1 MNTEEK
7 DAVPVLEAQ
16 ALTKRFAEGA
26 LSVDVLQGVDLCVHA
41 GQTLAIVGQSGSG
54 KSTLLHLLGGLDAP
68 TGGSVR
74 LMGHDLAQL
83 SPAAQGELRNR
94 HLGFIYQFHHLLP
107 EFTAQENAAMPL
119 LIRRMPRAEALDAAT
134 QMLERV
140 GLAQRA
146 QHRPAEL
153 SGGERQRVAIARALV
168 TRPACVLADEPTGNL
183 DRASADAAFALM
195 LELVSGGGAALV
207 LVTHDEGLAAR
218 CQQRVELLHGRVRAI

>member
-1 MNTEEK
+1 MNTEER

-16 ALTKRFAEGA
+16 GLTKRFAEGA

-54 KSTLLHLLGGLDAP
+54 KSTLLHLLGGLDVP

-83 SPAAQGELRNR
+83 SPAQQGELRNR

-119 LIRRMPRAEALDAAT
+119 LIRRMPRAEALEAAA

-140 GLAQRA
+140 GLEQRA